1 MKAIIITYNQSYNEE
16 IIHVLDDHGQRGF
29 TRFEGVDGRGGIN
42 GEPHYGNHAW
52 QIGRAHV

>member
-29 TRFEGVDGRGGIN
+29 TRFEGVDGRG
-42 GEPHYGNHAW
+42 E
-52 QIGRAHV
+52 IGRASCRERV